1 MEQSRN
7 PSVLGV
13 SDGAVGTVMAALA
26 TPLERSGSGRLDVSS
41 LGRLVEHILSGGGD
55 GLCPAGSTGEGPLL
69 ARETRVELVKT
80 VVGMAPAGTPVIPG
94 TLSVNPEAT
103 LADIDA
109 YAGAGATAVL
119 VPPPFYY
126 PLDDGAVADFYFYVA
141 ERSSLP
147 VLIYNIPAMTKVSV
161 APAVT
166 QELSLHPRIAG
177 MKDSSRD
184 MEYFSA
190 VASRTAKSEGFRLL
204 TGSDTLLCASL
215 AAGGKGTIA
224 ASVNLV
230 PGLVRSLY
238 EASISGDAAARALQ
252 GKLSEVVF
260 ACRRP
265 GFPAGWKAALKLAGI
280 CEATL
285 AAPLREATDAATAAL
300 AEALRTAL
308 GDGWD
313 SPKP

>member
-1 MEQSRN
+1 M
-7 PSVLGV
+7 
-13 SDGAVGTVMAALA
+13 GTVMAALA
-26 TPLERSGSGRLDVSS
+26 TPLEASGSGRLDLFS
-41 LGRLVEHILSGGGD
+41 LGRLVDHIVAGGAD

-69 ARETRVELVKT
+69 ARETRVALVQA
-80 VVGMAPAGTPVIPG
+80 VAGMAPGGTPVIPG
-94 TLSVNPEAT
+94 TLSVNAEAT

-109 YAGAGATAVL
+109 YADAGATAVL

-126 PLDDGAVADFYFYVA
+126 PLSDGSVADFYLYVA
-141 ERSSLP
+141 ERSALP

-166 QELSLHPRIAG
+166 EELSRHPHIAG

-190 VASRTAKSEGFRLL
+190 VAARTANSEDFCLL
-204 TGSDTLLCASL
+204 TGSDTLLSASL

-238 EASISGDAAARALQ
+238 AASISGDPTARALQ
-252 GKLSEVVF
+252 GKLAEVVF

-265 GFPAGWKAALKLAGI
+265 GFPAGWKAALKLAGL

-285 AAPLREATDAATAAL
+285 AAPLREASEAATATL
-300 AEALRTAL
+300 AQELRATL
-308 GDGWD
+308 GEGWD